1 MAKFGRFPGAEGA
14 NTEEFS
20 AKGKYQRVHALADR
34 GFPPNFQGDSLQT
47 AYKPDCCLTGTAAT
61 AARAAAFFPQSSFN
75 SAAWHKQF
83 PDYGQSNFQK
93 ESPMAPMERKTAPID
108 PSVLDLIRSERQ
120 KALSPR
126 EWQFR
131 LRGYGYA
138 VKTVGGAQIL
148 TRLTTGDEVGK
159 LPPEF
164 A

>member
-1 MAKFGRFPGAEGA
+1 
-14 NTEEFS
+14 
-20 AKGKYQRVHALADR
+20 
-34 GFPPNFQGDSLQT
+34 
-47 AYKPDCCLTGTAAT
+47 
-61 AARAAAFFPQSSFN
+61 
-75 SAAWHKQF
+75 
-83 PDYGQSNFQK
+83 
-93 ESPMAPMERKTAPID
+93 MAPMERKTAPID

-138 VKTVGGAQIL
+138 VKTVEGTQIL
-148 TRLTTGDEVGK
+148 TRLITGDEVGR

>member
-1 MAKFGRFPGAEGA
+1 
-14 NTEEFS
+14 
-20 AKGKYQRVHALADR
+20 
-34 GFPPNFQGDSLQT
+34 
-47 AYKPDCCLTGTAAT
+47 
-61 AARAAAFFPQSSFN
+61 
-75 SAAWHKQF
+75 
-83 PDYGQSNFQK
+83 
-93 ESPMAPMERKTAPID
+93 MAPMERKTAPID

-138 VKTVGGAQIL
+138 VKTVEGTQIL
-148 TRLTTGDEVGK
+148 TRLTTGDEVGR

>member
-1 MAKFGRFPGAEGA
+1 
-14 NTEEFS
+14 
-20 AKGKYQRVHALADR
+20 
-34 GFPPNFQGDSLQT
+34 
-47 AYKPDCCLTGTAAT
+47 
-61 AARAAAFFPQSSFN
+61 
-75 SAAWHKQF
+75 
-83 PDYGQSNFQK
+83 
-93 ESPMAPMERKTAPID
+93 MERKTAPID

-138 VKTVGGAQIL
+138 VKTVEGTQIL
-148 TRLTTGDEVGK
+148 TRLTTGDEVGR

>member
-1 MAKFGRFPGAEGA
+1 
-14 NTEEFS
+14 
-20 AKGKYQRVHALADR
+20 
-34 GFPPNFQGDSLQT
+34 
-47 AYKPDCCLTGTAAT
+47 
-61 AARAAAFFPQSSFN
+61 
-75 SAAWHKQF
+75 
-83 PDYGQSNFQK
+83 
-93 ESPMAPMERKTAPID
+93 MAPMERKTAPID

>member
-1 MAKFGRFPGAEGA
+1 
-14 NTEEFS
+14 
-20 AKGKYQRVHALADR
+20 
-34 GFPPNFQGDSLQT
+34 
-47 AYKPDCCLTGTAAT
+47 
-61 AARAAAFFPQSSFN
+61 
-75 SAAWHKQF
+75 
-83 PDYGQSNFQK
+83 
-93 ESPMAPMERKTAPID
+93 MAPMERKTAPID

-138 VKTVGGAQIL
+138 VKTVEGTQVL
-148 TRLTTGDEVGK
+148 TRLTTGDEVGR